1 MNAPQNNSTLLHLAA
16 AEGRLNCVQVL
27 LEHKANIR
35 ARVSGPH
42 GLREEKHNN
51 ICAFVLYI
59 QQTGTNITN
68 H

>member
-42 GLREEKHNN
+42 GLREE
-51 ICAFVLYI
+51 ITITFVLYI